1 MECPSFLRPHPRMSR
16 HTDQNR
22 ILRRALKATITLK
35 EAENDVLKGHVL
47 RDTIHDHLDEYDA
60 NEN

>member
-1 MECPSFLRPHPRMSR
+1 M
-16 HTDQNR
+16 
-22 ILRRALKATITLK
+22 KATITLK